1 MRTQELEGLTYYRG
15 QAGRLVC
22 ALPSER
28 QEKHQRIPAAVL
40 GWVMGLWGG
49 VGSLEAGGFQSMV
62 LYSSER
68 GLPGEQVALLLADA
82 ASGLLLT
89 SALVLDTALQGHVPT
104 LGTAAR
110 MAG

>member
-1 MRTQELEGLTYYRG
+1 M
-15 QAGRLVC
+15 C

-68 GLPGEQVALLLADA
+68 GLPGEQMALLADA

-104 LGTAAR
+104 LGTAACL
-110 MAG
+110 AG